1 MLPQT
6 KLARYARELLKMKLE
21 AAERDGI
28 EAKDCEAF
36 TDLFRD
42 GFVDPAGDERT
53 QEERQPF
60 KRSVRGPK
68 FDPASKTGRI
78 RTRFFEL
85 WNGGTDSFY
94 IDDMLDISCDEM
106 QKALYSRIAPSAG
119 ARRLHDQHEKRPAR
133 PDPLHPGGK
142 ESHHYLRGKP

>member
-42 GFVDPAGDERT
+42 GFVDPAGEEHT

-106 QKALYSRIAPSAG
+106 QKALYSRIAPLPELEGFTISTK
-119 ARRLHDQHEKRPAR
+119 RDQHDQILYIQVEKKATTT
-133 PDPLHPGGK
+133 
-142 ESHHYLRGKP
+142 

>member
-42 GFVDPAGDERT
+42 GFVDPAGEERT

-106 QKALYSRIAPSAG
+106 QKALYSRIAPPPELEGFTISTK
-119 ARRLHDQHEKRPAR
+119 RDQHDQILYIQVEKKATTT
-133 PDPLHPGGK
+133 
-142 ESHHYLRGKP
+142 

>member
-42 GFVDPAGDERT
+42 GFVEPAGEERT

-106 QKALYSRIAPSAG
+106 QKALYSRIAPLPELEGFTISTK
-119 ARRLHDQHEKRPAR
+119 RDQHDQILYIQVEKKATTT
-133 PDPLHPGGK
+133 
-142 ESHHYLRGKP
+142 

>member
-21 AAERDGI
+21 ATERDGI

-36 TDLFRD
+36 TELFKD
-42 GFVDPAGDERT
+42 GFMEPDAEEQT
-53 QEERQPF
+53 QEEKQPF
-60 KRSVRGPK
+60 KRSCYGPK

-94 IDDMLDISCDEM
+94 IDGMLDISCEEM
-106 QKALYSRIAPSAG
+106 QRALLCKIAPLPELEGFTISTK
-119 ARRLHDQHEKRPAR
+119 RDQHDQILYIQVEKKATTTEEVN
-133 PDPLHPGGK
+133 L
-142 ESHHYLRGKP
+142 

>member
-106 QKALYSRIAPSAG
+106 QKALYSRIAPLPELEGFTISTK
-119 ARRLHDQHEKRPAR
+119 RDQHDQILYIQVEKKATTT
-133 PDPLHPGGK
+133 
-142 ESHHYLRGKP
+142 

>member
-42 GFVDPAGDERT
+42 GFVEPAGEERT

-85 WNGGTDSFY
+85 WNGGNDSFY

-106 QKALYSRIAPSAG
+106 QKALYSRIAPLPELEGFTISTK
-119 ARRLHDQHEKRPAR
+119 RDQHDQILYIQVEKKATTT
-133 PDPLHPGGK
+133 
-142 ESHHYLRGKP
+142 

>member
-68 FDPASKTGRI
+68 FDPASTTGRI

-106 QKALYSRIAPSAG
+106 QKALYSRIAPLPELEGFTISTK
-119 ARRLHDQHEKRPAR
+119 RDQHDQILYIQVEKKATTT
-133 PDPLHPGGK
+133 
-142 ESHHYLRGKP
+142 